1 MSEERYTSLSLTC
14 DLSFQNLTD
23 LPVLIES
30 SQPCSLIR
38 TNTTSPVLPHT
49 CIPPLQGLIYSP
61 VFTESP
67 PESYSWK
74 KKHQQYLLR
83 HIKSPRHSPLRL
95 SFSLPLLC
103 RLLTLPEEP
112 RLQAHSLTEDT
123 WNNYDSKDVS
133 VLRSLYIYFFTS
145 ICVLL

>member
-1 MSEERYTSLSLTC
+1 ME
-14 DLSFQNLTD
+14 
-23 LPVLIES
+23 
-30 SQPCSLIR
+30 
-38 TNTTSPVLPHT
+38 
-49 CIPPLQGLIYSP
+49 
-61 VFTESP
+61 
-67 PESYSWK
+67 

-83 HIKSPRHSPLRL
+83 HIKSPWHSPLRL

-133 VLRSLYIYFFTS
+133 VLRSLYIYFFYFYLCLALALHFARKIETPS
-145 ICVLL
+145 THPHKVQVE